1 MQIKLESELTNM
13 AFEKNEI
20 AEADKLMKRY
30 NSHDPFEIAKNANI
44 PVLEAPLGEITYADR
59 AYYKRINVI
68 TLNSNINDAWKNFV
82 LAHELGHCYLHHG
95 FSTTFYRNT
104 PSSGMINWAEK
115 EASTFAMEILDYQLR
130 EEDAYYQL
138 TPFEKLDHLGLPYS
152 LEDYLV

>member
-1 MQIKLESELTNM
+1 MK
-13 AFEKNEI
+13 KNEI
-20 AEADKLMKRY
+20 SEADRIMKKY
-30 NSHDPFEIAKNANI
+30 DTHDPFLIAKKANI
-44 PVLEAPLGEITYADR
+44 TVLEADMGNITYAIR
-59 AYYKRINVI
+59 NHYKRTDII
-68 TLNSNINDAWKNFV
+68 TLNQTINFAWKNFV

-115 EASTFAMEILDYQLR
+115 EASTFAMEILDSQLR
-130 EEDAYYQL
+130 EEDSYYQL